1 LEDALRVSAL
11 NVNLRG
17 EGLKRI
23 FSSSSIWIEREMQWE
38 SYTTLGA
45 KSDKTGGFVDLT
57 QRDYR
62 RLLMHNISLQ

>member
-1 LEDALRVSAL
+1 LEDALRVSAPS
-11 NVNLRG
+11 VNSRG

-23 FSSSSIWIEREMQWE
+23 FSSSSIWIERDMRWE

-45 KSDKTGGFVDLT
+45 KSDKTGALVDLT

-62 RLLMHNISLQ
+62 RLLMQNLSLQ